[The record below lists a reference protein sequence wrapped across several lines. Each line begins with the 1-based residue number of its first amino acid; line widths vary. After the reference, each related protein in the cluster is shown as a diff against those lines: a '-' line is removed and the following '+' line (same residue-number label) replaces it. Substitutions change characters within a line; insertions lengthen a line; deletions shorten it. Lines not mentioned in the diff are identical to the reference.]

1 MKKIV
6 SIAMLAGILS
16 LAACHSEHSE
26 SVKSCVDYV
35 NPYIGN
41 VSHLLVPTF
50 PTDYTSER
58 VNGLPIIVTNH
69 RERSAFNLTPTQSE
83 VLSPVIA
90 YNYDNEEIHPY
101 GFTVEL
107 DDNRMKAE
115 YAPSHK

>member
-50 PTDYTSER
+50 PTVQLPNSMLRIYPERADYTSER

-90 YNYDNEEIHPY
+90 YNYEQ
-101 GFTVEL
+101 
-107 DDNRMKAE
+107 
-115 YAPSHK
+115 

>member
-50 PTDYTSER
+50 PNCPTACYVFIPNVPIT
-58 VNGLPIIVTNH
+58 LPK
-69 RERSAFNLTPTQSE
+69 E
-83 VLSPVIA
+83 
-90 YNYDNEEIHPY
+90 
-101 GFTVEL
+101 
-107 DDNRMKAE
+107 
-115 YAPSHK
+115 